1 MVFLKLLLI
10 LTFSFSALV
19 NHSLA
24 QTTNITQTVKALD
37 VKVLNL
43 EISYELGENV
53 FDIKNKADD
62 IKSQLLYH
70 EYQLGTPISYDEQW
84 SKSEQAI
91 LNVKM
96 KLKAL
101 EKKVKF
107 EGDWGKIR
115 LKLDSKERYRKINLK
130 YQYGF

>member
-1 MVFLKLLLI
+1 MVFLKSLLA
-10 LTFSFSALV
+10 LTFGFSVLV
-19 NHSLA
+19 NYSLA
-24 QTTNITQTVKALD
+24 QTTNIIQTVKASD

-43 EISYELGENV
+43 EISYEPGENV
-53 FDIKNKADD
+53 FDIKNQADD

-70 EYQLGTPISYDEQW
+70 EYQLGIPISYDEQW

-96 KLKAL
+96 KLEAL
-101 EKKVKF
+101 EEKVKF
-107 EGDWGKIR
+107 KGDWGKIR
-115 LKLDSKERYRKINLK
+115 LKLDPKERYRKINLK

>member
-10 LTFSFSALV
+10 LAFSFSALV

-24 QTTNITQTVKALD
+24 QTVKALD
-37 VKVLNL
+37 IKVLNL
-43 EISYELGENV
+43 EISYKLGENV
-53 FDIKNKADD
+53 FDIKNQAKD
-62 IKSQLLYH
+62 IKNQLFYH

-101 EKKVKF
+101 EEKVKF

-115 LKLDSKERYRKINLK
+115 LKLDPKEHYRKINLK

>member
-1 MVFLKLLLI
+1 MVFLKLLLA
-10 LTFSFSALV
+10 LTFGFSVLV

-24 QTTNITQTVKALD
+24 QTTNIIQTVKALD

-53 FDIKNKADD
+53 FDIKNQADD

-91 LNVKM
+91 LNVKI

-101 EKKVKF
+101 EEKVKF